1 MLAIPRIAAFLAMLL
16 GVISIAG
23 VLWREARRDQRRRRL
38 VRHVESILRDEDFSL
53 SGEKHL
59 KRVA

>member
-1 MLAIPRIAAFLAMLL
+1 MLAIPRIAAFVAMLI

-23 VLWREARRDQRRRRL
+23 ALWREARRDQRRYRL
-38 VRHVESILRDEDFSL
+38 VRNVESILRDEDVGRS
-53 SGEKHL
+53 EERHL

>member
-1 MLAIPRIAAFLAMLL
+1 MPAIPRIAAFLAMLI

-23 VLWREARRDQRRRRL
+23 VLWREARREQRRCRL
-38 VRHVESILRDEDFSL
+38 VRRVESILRDEDFSL
-53 SGEKHL
+53 SEEKQL